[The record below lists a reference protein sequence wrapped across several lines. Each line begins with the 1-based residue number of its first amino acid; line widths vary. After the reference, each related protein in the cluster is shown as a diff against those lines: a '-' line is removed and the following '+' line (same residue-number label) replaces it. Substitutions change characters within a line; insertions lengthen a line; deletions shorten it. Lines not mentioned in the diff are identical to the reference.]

1 MLRRF
6 QSASQ
11 ALVVF
16 SPSLALLF
24 GSLLRWPGTT
34 PYQGYPYKTN
44 SKCLE
49 WAKLKTNLC
58 FGWEFEKP
66 RVCYGLNGDSIFVLD
81 PHKRCKREQRFVK
94 PKRCDWSLRW
104 FTFRRSIAIHRF
116 SQIHGHNSI
125 ELSKT
130 HIHLP
135 VSSSHLSVDTWF
147 MPTDACISKHF
158 PNLLSGYPSS

>member
-34 PYQGYPYKTN
+34 PYHGYLYKTN

-49 WAKLKTNLC
+49 RAKLKTNLC
-58 FGWEFEKP
+58 FGWEFEKL
-66 RVCYGLNGDSIFVLD
+66 RVCYGLNGDSISLLD

-94 PKRCDWSLRW
+94 PKRCDWSL
-104 FTFRRSIAIHRF
+104 ALNCNP
-116 SQIHGHNSI
+116 QILADSRARCSI

-147 MPTDACISKHF
+147 MPTDAYSISKHF